1 MDPLNGAADIESRC
15 LRLVSNYG
23 FIEDPSVMIRATRYK
38 VRLGWEL
45 DPKSQARYENAKSD
59 GVIEFLTEH
68 ARSRELEQ
76 IGHEEEGLKVLEAL
90 AAEGW
95 MKELFPAWTPAKAD
109 AVKLKALHD
118 LAVDLLA
125 QGVHADTSAAQMRLL
140 TAGLQPKDLTA
151 LKKAML
157 RPGFVEEWNDLDD
170 LASEFSK
177 VLLSKAYAKPSAA
190 YKLFT
195 SYDPEAILWLGFT
208 SKTAAVKDRYNDFLK
223 VWPEARQRIP
233 YLLMQEMRI
242 TPELPI
248 YDEITA
254 EIFLQ
259 LIDGKL
265 TTPEEMRAFLE
276 PHSPPPP
283 PPPVTIKR
291 TRAKRGAEAKIKVV
305 DDEEDEDDILAT
317 DDDLDDMGGDDD
329 DFKIAIPKGDL
340 GAEIATEDDDAEE
353 TDEDLDEDDD
363 VVRAPR
369 GRQIGEKKAP
379 APEPVKA
386 VAKPAVARVET
397 AKKPAD
403 KPAALKQPSKPVV
416 AAVNAPAEKSKPVPA
431 PAIKAAKPAAAKKA
445 VKPAPAK
452 KAVKPAAKLVAKP
465 VKAVFKSKNKPAAK
479 PAKSANAGKSPGK
492 SSGKKDDG
500 KGNRKHDRK
509 KGKKR

>member
-1 MDPLNGAADIESRC
+1 
-15 LRLVSNYG
+15 
-23 FIEDPSVMIRATRYK
+23 MIRATRYK

-45 DPKSQARYENAKSD
+45 DPKSQTRYENAKND

-157 RPGFVEEWNDLDD
+157 RPGFVEEWNNLDD

-248 YDEITA
+248 YNTILS
-254 EIFLQ
+254 EIFLE

-329 DFKIAIPKGDL
+329 DFKIVIPKVDL
-340 GAEIATEDDDAEE
+340 GAEIPDEAEDA
-353 TDEDLDEDDD
+353 DEDLDEDEDD
-363 VVRAPR
+363 EVERAPSVKPY
-369 GRQIGEKKAP
+369 GGKKAS
-379 APEPVKA
+379 APELAEA
-386 VAKPAVARVET
+386 VAKPAVARVEA

-403 KPAALKQPSKPVV
+403 KPADVKQPSKPVV

-431 PAIKAAKPAAAKKA
+431 PAIKAAKAAAAKKA

-465 VKAVFKSKNKPAAK
+465 VKAVFKNKNKPAAK
-479 PAKSANAGKSPGK
+479 PAKSAHAGKSPGK

-500 KGNRKHDRK
+500 KGKKKHDHK

>member
-1 MDPLNGAADIESRC
+1 
-15 LRLVSNYG
+15 VSNYG

-45 DPKSQARYENAKSD
+45 DPRSQARYENAKND
-59 GVIEFLTEH
+59 GLIEFLTEQ

-76 IGHEEEGLKVLEAL
+76 IGHEEEGLKVLDAL

-95 MKELFPAWTPAKAD
+95 MKVLFPAWTPAKAD
-109 AVKLKALHD
+109 AAKLQALHD
-118 LAVDLLA
+118 LAVDLLG

-140 TAGLQPKDLTA
+140 TAGLQPKDLSA

-157 RPGFVEEWNDLDD
+157 RPGFVEEWNNLDEM
-170 LASEFSK
+170 AAEFSK

-223 VWPEARQRIP
+223 VWPEARQRLP

-248 YDEITA
+248 YNELLP
-254 EIFLQ
+254 EIFLE

-265 TTPEEMRAFLE
+265 TTPEEMRAYLE

-305 DDEEDEDDILAT
+305 DEDEDEDDVLAN

-340 GAEIATEDDDAEE
+340 GAEIADEAEDE
-353 TDEDLDEDDD
+353 DEDLDEDED
-363 VVRAPR
+363 VIPAPR
-369 GRQIGEKKAP
+369 GKQAGGKKASAP
-379 APEPVKA
+379 APVKA
-386 VAKPAVARVET
+386 AAKPEAAKAET
-397 AKKPAD
+397 AKKPAA
-403 KPAALKQPSKPVV
+403 KPDSKSAPTKQPVKPVV
-416 AAVNAPAEKSKPVPA
+416 APVKAVAAKSKPA
-431 PAIKAAKPAAAKKA
+431 PVSKAAKPAATKKA
-445 VKPAPAK
+445 A
-452 KAVKPAAKLVAKP
+452 
-465 VKAVFKSKNKPAAK
+465 KPAAK
-479 PAKSANAGKSPGK
+479 PVVKSKNMSASKPAKNAKAGK

-500 KGNRKHDRK
+500 KGKKKPDHK